1 MFGLSP
7 PGSVLTVASHFGFPH
22 FTAGGGL
29 FRLRSRFETTPG
41 SYRRMRP
48 ARRGVTCKALTRR
61 LREHKIGPGMSAFE
75 AVKNVVLTLCA
86 ITGTVF
92 AVRGLNTW
100 HRQLLGTADF
110 DLARRL
116 LRALYEWRDTIELTR
131 LPVIWAEE
139 MTPDPGKDTEAKD
152 KEHQA
157 GQKRAY
163 ERRWARV
170 MKARTEIQV
179 LSLEAEVLWGDGI
192 KSDLRALNAI
202 QGELVDAIGEHLRR
216 QAATL
221 PIPPAERAREIERS
235 IARDRILYSWSAD
248 DEFSGAVGRAL
259 IPLEDRLRPHL
270 RGGKR

>member
-1 MFGLSP
+1 
-7 PGSVLTVASHFGFPH
+7 
-22 FTAGGGL
+22 
-29 FRLRSRFETTPG
+29 
-41 SYRRMRP
+41 
-48 ARRGVTCKALTRR
+48 
-61 LREHKIGPGMSAFE
+61 MSTFE
-75 AVKNVVLTLCA
+75 AVKDVVLTLCA
-86 ITGTVF
+86 ITGTGF

-139 MTPDPGKDTEAKD
+139 MTPEPGKDTEAKD

-192 KSDLRALNAI
+192 KSDLRALSAI

-216 QAATL
+216 KAATV
-221 PIPPAERAREIERS
+221 PVPPAERAREVERS
-235 IARDRILYSWSAD
+235 IARDRILYSWRAD
-248 DEFSGAVGRAL
+248 DEFAAAVGRA
-259 IPLEDRLRPHL
+259 IAPLEDRLRPHL
-270 RGGKR
+270 RGGRR